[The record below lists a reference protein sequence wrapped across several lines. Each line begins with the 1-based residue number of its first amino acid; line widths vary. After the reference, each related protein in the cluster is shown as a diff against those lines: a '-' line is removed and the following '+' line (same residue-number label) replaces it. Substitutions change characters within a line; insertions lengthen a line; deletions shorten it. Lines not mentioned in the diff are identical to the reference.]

1 MLNTINSGCVRRFPL
16 RLRSITP
23 PFLFIALNHDSL
35 SLSLSLHF
43 SLYFV
48 HFDFIALFSF
58 FSKQKNEHS
67 TIFNG
72 ILFKY
77 SIVFISTRF
86 YSKRIVFIFTCAY
99 IVHALRR
106 SIYLLSTRFGNLKSK
121 KYKYYLRECNR
132 KMIVKER
139 LFIRRVL
146 VQGKGKLIKGKS
158 INPWIHYSL
167 YVNL

>member
-1 MLNTINSGCVRRFPL
+1 MGGYRILNTINSGCVRRFPL

-67 TIFNG
+67 T
-72 ILFKY
+72 
-77 SIVFISTRF
+77 
-86 YSKRIVFIFTCAY
+86 FIFTCAY
-99 IVHALRR
+99 IVHALHR
-106 SIYLLSTRFGNLKSK
+106 SISLLSMRFGNLKSK

-139 LFIRRVL
+139 LFTRRVL
-146 VQGKGKLIKGKS
+146 VQSKGKLIKGKS
-158 INPWIHYSL
+158 INP
-167 YVNL
+167 